1 MPLTEARLRTR
12 MWLEVDGE
20 QAIGLGRAILLTEIE
35 RQGSLNKAAKALSMS
50 YRAAWGR
57 LKKTEEVIGRPLV
70 VEQDKGRGFSLTPE
84 ARELVAAFRAWY
96 ADVEAYALATA
107 RQRFPFPVVPF
118 DSPGGADAP
127 AKTATHQTPAASE
140 KP

>member
-1 MPLTEARLRTR
+1 MSIKEARLRTR
-12 MWLEVDGE
+12 MWLEVNGE

-70 VEQDKGRGFSLTPE
+70 IEQDKGRGFTLTPE
-84 ARELVAAFRAWY
+84 AREMVAVFREWY
-96 ADVEAYALATA
+96 ADVEAYALRTA
-107 RQRFPFPVVPF
+107 REQFPFPVIPY
-118 DSPGGADAP
+118 DQP
-127 AKTATHQTPAASE
+127 AESE
-140 KP
+140 KK